1 VAGWSGEKATPGE
14 GAASH
19 FRRCALERTIVGI
32 DVGTTKIC
40 TLIGEVDEAQRLCIV
55 GVGVA
60 PSHGLSKGVVVNV
73 DEATKSIA
81 DSIQRAE
88 RMSGYT
94 IQSAYIGLAG
104 KHISSLNSRGVVA
117 VGRGDRL
124 ITEEDASRALEAAQ
138 AIAVPHNREIVHIIP
153 RSYTLDGQEG
163 VRDPVGMVGFRLEV
177 EAHIVTG
184 AVASMRNLQ
193 QCLENAQVGVNALVL
208 QPLASAEA
216 VLTTEERET
225 GVVLVDAGGG
235 TTDVVIFVDGS
246 IWHSVVLPVG
256 GNNLTNDLSVGLR
269 TPFAT
274 AEEMKIKSGHV
285 LPEAVSPEEL
295 VPLTAFGNGEPQSV
309 SRRQM
314 AQILEARA
322 EEMFAMVLNEVK
334 RSGYEGLLPAGL
346 VLTGGTANLP
356 GFVELGR
363 EVLLLPVRVG
373 RIHDVAGT
381 ATRVDGLT
389 ETVSGPAYATA
400 VGLLLWGLRYGV
412 ADKKM
417 PGEHRGDWWQRFK
430 DMLKAFLPR

>member
-1 VAGWSGEKATPGE
+1 M
-14 GAASH
+14 
-19 FRRCALERTIVGI
+19 ERTIVGI

-40 TLIGEVDEAQRLCIV
+40 TLIGEVDESNGLCII

-81 DSIQRAE
+81 ASVEKAE

-124 ITEEDASRALEAAQ
+124 ITEDDVNRALEAAQ

-184 AVASMRNLQ
+184 AVASMRNLV
-193 QCLENAQVGVNALVL
+193 QCLENAQIGVNALVL

-225 GVVLVDAGGG
+225 GGVLVDAGGG
-235 TTDVVIFVDGS
+235 TTDVAIFVDGS

-285 LPEAVSPEEL
+285 LPEAVNPEEL
-295 VPLTAFGNGEPQSV
+295 VPVTAFGNGEPQTV

-322 EEMFAMVLNEVK
+322 EEMFAMVLNEIK

-346 VLTGGTANLP
+346 VLTGGSANLP

-363 EVLLLPVRVG
+363 EILQLPVRIG
-373 RIHDVAGT
+373 RIQD
-381 ATRVDGLT
+381 VDGLT

-400 VGLLLWGLRYGV
+400 VGLLLWGLRYG
-412 ADKKM
+412 AAEKTHKS
-417 PGEHRGDWWQRFK
+417 GQHRGDWWQKFK
-430 DMLKAFLPR
+430 DMLKAFLPH